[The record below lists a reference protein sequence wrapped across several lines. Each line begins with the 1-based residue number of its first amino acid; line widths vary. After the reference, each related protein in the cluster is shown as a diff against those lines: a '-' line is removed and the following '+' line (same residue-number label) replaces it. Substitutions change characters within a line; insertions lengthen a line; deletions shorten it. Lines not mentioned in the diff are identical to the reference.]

1 MVAASSTGS
10 SLPNGLSVTLGLG
23 ERILNGEIPEL
34 YYSNGYLVYKIQGK
48 DDLFLLL
55 DPATGIVTDCALG
68 IHGMYCYHDLI
79 TDQTIQLGENLTST
93 DPNVQ
98 PVWLGIIGSIATGA
112 AAEAGTGSA
121 FIGGTG
127 TGVLGLGVGTAI
139 LYGGAFIGVS
149 IGVAAMLYEP
159 YLVLYEIPER
169 LRILKEINDMKKNQ
183 TLLWIGTLSLFLPDD
198 REPTPEELQEA
209 QWKAGQLLMTIAEN
223 NDMELYNELIE
234 IGNLY

>member
-1 MVAASSTGS
+1 
-10 SLPNGLSVTLGLG
+10 
-23 ERILNGEIPEL
+23 
-34 YYSNGYLVYKIQGK
+34 
-48 DDLFLLL
+48 
-55 DPATGIVTDCALG
+55 LG

-169 LRILKEINDMKKNQ
+169 LRILKEINDMKRIRPYYG
-183 TLLWIGTLSLFLPDD
+183 L
-198 REPTPEELQEA
+198 ELYHCFY
-209 QWKAGQLLMTIAEN
+209 LMTVN
-223 NDMELYNELIE
+223 QHLKNYRKPNGKL
-234 IGNLY
+234 GNC